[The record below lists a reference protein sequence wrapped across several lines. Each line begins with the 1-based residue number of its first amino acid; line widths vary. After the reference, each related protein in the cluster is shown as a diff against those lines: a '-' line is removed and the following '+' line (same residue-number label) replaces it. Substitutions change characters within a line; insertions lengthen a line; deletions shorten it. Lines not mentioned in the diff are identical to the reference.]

1 MKLGTV
7 LAKTIKGLYDVLATY
22 CLLLILQF
30 AVTAFLFHLAADALA
45 EHFGYPDIGLLWR
58 QLALKFSIGPTAL
71 RIAVFAPLHVLLLIL
86 TSKPRKVIQPY
97 FERAFDGIVYGFRR
111 ITRGS
116 PRFQT
121 GVELFYSL
129 VVTALFIPFVIQ
141 PTLVPGLLGKDAWA
155 SRCANLLDGTASDAI
170 ADSVVGFYRRFYAEP
185 VVAEGVSAEE
195 FAGTTEAGGVE
206 IPTTVVTGEDG
217 SKQPVA
223 GPRQTG
229 AQPMMDRWNPY
240 VEQVAEG
247 DPKQYA
253 FLKAFMWVESSGQQY
268 AVSPTGCAGLMQFC
282 SGTAR
287 DHPYRGVFGVGQVYA
302 CGCDGACRVARST
315 QMDLESGDLS
325 LIKSHADEF
334 PCELTDA
341 RFDPAKSI
349 EAAGLYI
356 DRLRGSYDDN
366 LYLMYIG
373 YNSGPGVSNRVWKAL
388 DRDATADLTDIE
400 PLLADAMR
408 PYYGDGSEARARGL
422 MTSTL
427 PRLGKAFDRHYTHS
441 APPEPAPIQLPV
453 TVPTAG

>member
-22 CLLLILQF
+22 FLLLILQF
-30 AVTAFLFHLAADALA
+30 AITALLFHMAADALA

-71 RIAVFAPLHVLLLIL
+71 RILVFAPLHLVLLWL
-86 TSKPRKVIQPY
+86 SRKPRKFIQPY
-97 FERAFDGIVYGFRR
+97 FERAFDSIVHGFRR

-155 SRCANLLDGTASDAI
+155 TRFANLLDGTASDAI

-185 VVAEGVSAEE
+185 VLAEGVSEEE
-195 FAGTTEAGGVE
+195 FEGTTESGGVE
-206 IPTTVVTGEDG
+206 IPTTVASGG
-217 SKQPVA
+217 GGQPVA
-223 GPRQTG
+223 GPRQAG
-229 AQPMMDRWNPY
+229 RQPMMDRWNPY
-240 VEQVAEG
+240 VEQVAAG

-253 FLKAFMWVESSGQQY
+253 YLKAFMWVESSGQQY

-282 SGTAR
+282 SGTAQ
-287 DHPYRGVFGVGQVYA
+287 DAPFHNVFGVGQVYA
-302 CGCDGACRVARST
+302 CGCNGRCTVDHST
-315 QMDLESGDLS
+315 QMDLESGDLD

-388 DRDATADLTDIE
+388 DHDATADLTDIE
-400 PLLADAMR
+400 PLLADAMS
-408 PYYGDGSEARARGL
+408 PYYGDGSQARAQGL
-422 MTSTL
+422 LTSTL
-427 PRLGKAFDRHYTHS
+427 PRLGSAFDAHY
-441 APPEPAPIQLPV
+441 APPTPPAADPVPIPIE
-453 TVPTAG
+453 VPAAG